1 MLRGMAQLHFYVPDR
16 VAEEIRRRANA
27 ARTTTSKFI
36 AELVTREIEGG
47 WPPGF
52 FEEVVGSWE
61 GEPLVRPDQGE
72 FEKRR
77 EL

>member
-1 MLRGMAQLHFYVPDR
+1 MAQLHFYVPDD
-16 VAEEIRRRANA
+16 VAAEIRRRAETA
-27 ARTTTSKFI
+27 GTSTSKFV
-36 AELVTREIEGG
+36 ADLVTREVKGD

-61 GEPLVRPDQGE
+61 GERPTRPDQGE

-77 EL
+77 RL